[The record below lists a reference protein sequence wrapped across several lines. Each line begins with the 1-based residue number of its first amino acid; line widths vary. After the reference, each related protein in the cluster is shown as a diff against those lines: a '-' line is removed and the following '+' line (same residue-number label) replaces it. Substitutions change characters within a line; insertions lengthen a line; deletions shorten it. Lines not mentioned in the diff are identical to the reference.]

1 MFRLTLDEWETMR
14 SQIATASG
22 NDKNMQSQ
30 NVTGSQKKRNVS
42 ATPYAFTE

>member
-1 MFRLTLDEWETMR
+1 MR

-42 ATPYAFTE
+42 ATPQRSNREQRKVKSEK